1 MAHAGEPRGQHVPVP
16 VPLVNVGDGAPDS
29 TQQTDCGRVEG
40 DLEKTIELM
49 RRDRGSRDRLRFSVD
64 PIKVLP

>member
-1 MAHAGEPRGQHVPVP
+1 
-16 VPLVNVGDGAPDS
+16 VNVGDGAPDS